1 MLFSTNLLKRYISL
15 DVAPEH
21 LMSTMTLHACE
32 VEHVEQRVLPEL
44 LVIGYVEA
52 VHKHPNADSLTICQL
67 DCGSHGH
74 YQICTAA
81 DNIAANM
88 FVPVALPGCYLPAID
103 LTIAER
109 TMRGEVSNGMIC
121 AKVELGI
128 DEDAHEHGIWI
139 LDEDFADLTRTDCG
153 KSLAMQW
160 ERLNNT
166 ILDVDNKTIN
176 NRPDLTGMLGMAI
189 EMKAIFSQLAKRGE
203 GNYIR
208 QQNIT
213 HELTQHSPAR
223 VMELLAHANTPTQQ
237 FQVQTDNCRV
247 YSLIEL
253 DAIQVRRSP
262 FFDRLALIDS
272 GLTPK
277 NNWVDFSN
285 LFMTMVGQPIHMFD
299 ASKIVGTIVVR
310 QAHNGESFVD
320 LNGTAHELQAQDIVI
335 ADDEG
340 VLALAGVIGGL
351 RSAVTDE
358 TKRIVVEIAHFDPVA
373 TRRTSM
379 RVGVRSDAV
388 MRFEKTISP
397 LLSFTAVSVFLDM
410 LTQYKPM
417 LGDYAIVG
425 LANYCDA

>member
-15 DVAPEH
+15 DVEPDH

-52 VHKHPNADSLTICQL
+52 VQKHPNADSLTVCQL

-109 TMRGEVSNGMIC
+109 TMRGEASNGMIC

-139 LDEDFADLTRTDCG
+139 LDEDFADLTRADCG
-153 KSLAMQW
+153 MALATQW
-160 ERLNNT
+160 GRLNNM

-189 EMKAIFSQLAKRGE
+189 EMRAIFSQLAKRNE
-203 GNYIR
+203 GNHIK

-223 VMELLAHANTPTQQ
+223 MMELLAHANTPVQQ

-247 YSLIEL
+247 YSIVEL

-285 LFMTMVGQPIHMFD
+285 LFMTMMGQPIHMFD
-299 ASKIVGTIVVR
+299 AQKIVGSIVVR

-320 LNGTAHELQAQDIVI
+320 LNGTEHTLQDQDIVI
-335 ADDEG
+335 ADDE
-340 VLALAGVIGGL
+340 
-351 RSAVTDE
+351 
-358 TKRIVVEIAHFDPVA
+358 
-373 TRRTSM
+373 
-379 RVGVRSDAV
+379 
-388 MRFEKTISP
+388 
-397 LLSFTAVSVFLDM
+397 
-410 LTQYKPM
+410 
-417 LGDYAIVG
+417 
-425 LANYCDA
+425 